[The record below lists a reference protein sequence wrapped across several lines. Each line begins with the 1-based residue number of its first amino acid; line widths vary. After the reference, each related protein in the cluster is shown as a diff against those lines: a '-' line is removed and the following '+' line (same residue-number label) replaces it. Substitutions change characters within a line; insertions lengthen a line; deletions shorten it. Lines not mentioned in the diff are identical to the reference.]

1 MVNLPHIYSTIAP
14 LLMRPNPIG
23 FALSLGMALIVVLF
37 GFTLLSAGSLVGFA
51 ADDLAAAA
59 GPGKGLSTD
68 TTVSLTNAS
77 VVRPALSAEEAA
89 QVAAGDALFEAQCA
103 QCHAVNEQVVGP
115 ALAGITKR
123 RPISWLIP
131 WIKNSSKVVASGD
144 EYAVA
149 LYNEYNK
156 QQMPS
161 FALSDKEITAIF
173 AYVTAE
179 EATPPAVAMAQ

>member
-1 MVNLPHIYSTIAP
+1 
-14 LLMRPNPIG
+14 MRSNPIG

-51 ADDLAAAA
+51 ADDLATASA
-59 GPGKGLSTD
+59 GPGEDISND
-68 TTVSLTNAS
+68 TTVSLTNVN

-89 QVAAGDALFEAQCA
+89 QVAAGDALFKAQCV
-103 QCHAVNEQVVGP
+103 QCHAVNEHVVGP

-123 RPISWLIP
+123 RPVSWLIP

-149 LYNEYNK
+149 LYNKYNK

-161 FALSDKEITAIF
+161 FALSDKEITSII
-173 AYVTAE
+173 AYVTAQ
-179 EATPPAVAMAQ
+179 EAEAIPTGGAVAAR